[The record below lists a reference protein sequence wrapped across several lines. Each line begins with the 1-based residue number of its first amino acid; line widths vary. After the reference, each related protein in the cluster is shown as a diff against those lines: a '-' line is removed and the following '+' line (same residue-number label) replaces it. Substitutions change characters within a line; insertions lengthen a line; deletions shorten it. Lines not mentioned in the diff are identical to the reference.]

1 MKIHLFS
8 NHTGMVDARFV
19 PDYKT
24 EVVIEGEISA
34 GTLSL
39 GSHNFE
45 IKNNRAQVPL
55 DTFTNAKTLN
65 VVVSAKQGG
74 KLRHWLCGK
83 LTREPSGAFT
93 PDELDGRAALIKA
106 LERIDELQVQ
116 IDEQQAQI
124 KKLMSRAN
132 KKFLGGADL

>member
-1 MKIHLFS
+1 MIIHLFS
-8 NHTGMVDARFV
+8 NYTGMVDKYFT

-24 EVVIEGEISA
+24 EVTVQGDVSS

-45 IKNNRAQVPL
+45 IKSGRAQVPL
-55 DTFTNAKTLN
+55 DTFKNADTLN
-65 VVVSAKQGG
+65 VVVTAKVGG

-83 LTREPSGAFT
+83 LTREPSGAFA
-93 PDELDGRAALIKA
+93 PEELDGRGALIKA

-116 IDEQQAQI
+116 IDEQAVAL
-124 KKLMSRAN
+124 KKLKDRAN
-132 KKFLGGADL
+132 KKFLGGTDL